1 MEVVYLGLISKIFNA
16 IFNAILAPVFKFI
29 SSLLETVLGWLFRTI
44 LQPLLINVLQ
54 PLFKGL
60 VDLIMEILG
69 GIIYSIYADCLQIVD
84 ALQTSFRIFAGLDEV
99 TYKGR
104 SYSLLEVIFRM
115 ETIQKATYILIAV
128 SFALMMLFAILG
140 VLRSMADLDGADQ
153 RPVSK
158 VLSMVFKAMT
168 KMFMIPAV
176 SLFAIMMSCQI
187 LAGINSAL
195 GGESTTL
202 ARMVFVVSSLDA
214 CKESK
219 YNVSGGG
226 TNIGIDDPVRK
237 NYYDGTYSYTDKS
250 RVKNDF
256 ELGKFDYMLGFLG
269 AGFLIIV
276 LAICMISFITRIF
289 DVIVLFMVS
298 PFFAAVMPLD
308 DGEKFKAWQDMFVA
322 KLFGGYGSV
331 VGMQVYMML
340 CPAVMGG
347 NIVFGQGSTEAN
359 YLIRMIFLMG
369 GAWAV
374 VKVGPTITQLLN
386 FQAGAAESEHSRSV
400 MMAASMAGNA
410 AVGLGRTSVQAYQ
423 GWKGKK
429 DGAMAASDQRIRDR
443 LNSPKAGQS
452 NGGQNGS
459 SGRNTAATAAGP
471 RITQKGPG
479 QAQRTGTMFKGH
491 ITTNKT
497 EGGHSYLGVDFKNT
511 KFGRDENGRFNAR
524 VLGVGVRK
532 GQDGKV
538 DKISLPF
545 VRLKR
550 DDNGKMRVAKVK
562 TPAGVNIKR
571 AETLKKNPDGT
582 TTRTMGK
589 LYCSDIKVA
598 GYKARFDQNTG
609 NVETLSKF
617 GTHYAKNENGQY
629 VMTHT
634 QHFGVRKEFEQD
646 ADGKYKQTH
655 RVGNFTESSY
665 SYDGNQRISQVEKLG
680 NGRRFEREPNETG
693 GGKTT

>member
-84 ALQTSFRIFAGLDEV
+84 AMQTSFRIFAGLDEV

-128 SFALMMLFAILG
+128 SFALMMLFAVLG

-187 LAGINSAL
+187 LAGISSAL
-195 GGESTTL
+195 GGEGTTL

-214 CKESK
+214 CKNSE

-250 RVKNDF
+250 RVENDF

-347 NIVFGQGSTEAN
+347 SIVFGQGSTEAN

-400 MMAASMAGNA
+400 MAAASMAGGA
-410 AVGLGRTSVQAYQ
+410 AAGLGRTSVQAFQ

-429 DGAMAASDQRIRDR
+429 DGAMAASDKRIQDR
-443 LNSPKAGQS
+443 LNPSRAGQS
-452 NGGQNGS
+452 SGGQGGNGS
-459 SGRNTAATAAGP
+459 RNTAAGP

-479 QAQRTGTMFKGH
+479 QAQRTGAMFNGH

-497 EGGHSYLGVDFKNT
+497 EGGHSYLGVDFKHT

-524 VLGVGVRK
+524 LLGVGVRK

-545 VRLKR
+545 VRFKR
-550 DDNGKMRVAKVK
+550 DDNGNMRVAKVK
-562 TPAGVNIKR
+562 IPGGINIKR

-589 LYCSDIKVA
+589 MYCSDIKVA

-634 QHFGVRKEFEQD
+634 QRFGVRREFEQD
-646 ADGKYKQTH
+646 ANGKYKQTR

-680 NGRRFEREPNETG
+680 NETG

>member
-187 LAGINSAL
+187 LAGISSAL

-237 NYYDGTYSYTDKS
+237 NYYDGTYSYTNKS
-250 RVKNDF
+250 QVKKDF
-256 ELGKFDYMLGFLG
+256 DLGKFDYMLGFLG

-289 DVIVLFMVS
+289 DVIVLFIVS

-347 NIVFGQGSTEAN
+347 SIVFGQGSTEAN

-386 FQAGAAESEHSRSV
+386 FQAGAAESEHSRS
-400 MMAASMAGNA
+400 MMTATAMAGNA
-410 AVGLGRTSVQAYQ
+410 AVGLGKTSVQAYQ

-429 DGAMAASDQRIRDR
+429 DTAMAASDKRIQDR
-443 LNSPKAGQS
+443 LNPSRAGQS
-452 NGGQNGS
+452 SGGQGGNGS
-459 SGRNTAATAAGP
+459 RNTVTSP

-497 EGGHSYLGVDFKNT
+497 EGGHSYLGVDFKHT

-524 VLGVGVRK
+524 LLGVGVRK

-582 TTRTMGK
+582 TTRTMGR

-634 QHFGVRKEFEQD
+634 QHFGVRREFEQD

-680 NGRRFEREPNETG
+680 NETG